1 MTRSTVFP
9 EIHSKQR
16 WVLLFFCLSMSLAV
30 LANGKILVQK
40 KTEFDVNLRKKVKK
54 LGNWVVYAKT
64 IKTKDVNLNKRSLNV
79 ESLIDF
85 KAKEIVKT
93 MDLSSWESTIGATSS
108 SFMSKVQQMTDSLT
122 GKSGGEDSKSNS
134 KPTAIPFS
142 SNPESSQSNDE
153 VWLLGRKYFS
163 QTGKILVLLTFLP

>member
-1 MTRSTVFP
+1 M
-9 EIHSKQR
+9 
-16 WVLLFFCLSMSLAV
+16 
-30 LANGKILVQK
+30 
-40 KTEFDVNLRKKVKK
+40 
-54 LGNWVVYAKT
+54 VYAKT